1 MIVWKA
7 ILSNMP
13 LECFAGP
20 LIHPLSEINGH
31 LYIERISATI
41 NNFTSQKS
49 ETQCFCLGVFFCSFV
64 SKPGSYLEFN

>member
-31 LYIERISATI
+31 LYIERISAHFTQLATT

-49 ETQCFCLGVFFCSFV
+49 ETQCFCLGAFLKTHAC
-64 SKPGSYLEFN
+64 